1 MYGLEGAVADSA
13 VPTAVDQLFNGHN
26 MRTLL
31 SGNYN
36 IMGVNLKD
44 NSGQFFQNG
53 NAPIRLVYQMVS
65 NIAQGNF
72 NAAALQFY
80 FIAYLREFSLMPSGK
95 FVVSDHA

>member
-1 MYGLEGAVADSA
+1 
-13 VPTAVDQLFNGHN
+13 